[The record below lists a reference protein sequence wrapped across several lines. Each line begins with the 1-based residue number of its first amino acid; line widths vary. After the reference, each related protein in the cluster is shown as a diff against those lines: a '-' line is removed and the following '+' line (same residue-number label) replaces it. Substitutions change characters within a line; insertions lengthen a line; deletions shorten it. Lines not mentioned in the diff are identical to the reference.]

1 MADEEQTKVSKEA
14 SEHKQEAELGL
25 QLELKWQAGQPK
37 AANHV
42 FTWAELNLG
51 ENYVSALLKI
61 LNTHFYLCFMW
72 VKLAVLKSS
81 LSGKLSE
88 AFFKIIIDNKLKE
101 MSFDNDIC

>member
-1 MADEEQTKVSKEA
+1 
-14 SEHKQEAELGL
+14 
-25 QLELKWQAGQPK
+25 
-37 AANHV
+37 
-42 FTWAELNLG
+42 
-51 ENYVSALLKI
+51 
-61 LNTHFYLCFMW
+61 MW